1 MQIIIEAL
9 EYATEHHKSMFRKE
23 TKIPYM
29 SHLLNVCKLLAE
41 RDCEEPVLAA
51 ALLHDIVEDTGVTI
65 KEVETKFGK
74 EIASLV
80 AAATEPYKLDKL
92 EFNETET
99 WRERKEHT
107 IQFIKE
113 KASLNQALIILAD
126 KTDNISSIASDYKRI
141 GPKIWERFNAKE
153 PEQRWYFYSLLAAFT
168 SARHNSKAYDELV
181 EVFEKKVNKVFI
193 QPIATHEI

>member
-1 MQIIIEAL
+1 MQIVIKAL
-9 EYATEHHKSMFRKE
+9 EYASEHHKSMFRKG
-23 TKIPYM
+23 TQIPYM

-80 AAATEPYKLDKL
+80 AAATEPYKLDKR

-113 KASLNQALIILAD
+113 NASLNEALIILAD
-126 KTDNISSIASDYKRI
+126 KTDNIS
-141 GPKIWERFNAKE
+141 
-153 PEQRWYFYSLLAAFT
+153 
-168 SARHNSKAYDELV
+168 
-181 EVFEKKVNKVFI
+181 
-193 QPIATHEI
+193 